1 MGCLSV
7 IKSCFTVPHRPSEPA
22 APAPA
27 HSDKEP
33 VSDTNDSIT
42 QIPSTIPNITTTS
55 TMSLPKTYKQ
65 AAFHEAGGN
74 LVVSEVELKQPAA
87 GEILVKVEAC
97 GVCHSDIQPQHNL
110 WGSGFPLVPGHEVIG
125 TVAAVG
131 EGVKGWNAGDRVG
144 AAWHGG
150 MCESCGMCN
159 QGLYQFCA
167 PYIVNGVTRN
177 GGYGEYCI
185 VRSQAAVR
193 VPAGV
198 DAAKFAP
205 MLCAGATVFNSIKAA
220 KLSPGD
226 TVAVQ
231 GLGGVGH
238 MAVQYARKMGYR
250 VIAVSRGSS
259 KEAAARELGA
269 HEYID
274 SEAGDAGEAIQK
286 LGCANLVVTTALD
299 TAAITPL
306 IKGLAIYG
314 RLLILSLPQPAVM
327 ELNTFELLTKGGT
340 VQCFPVGN
348 YLDVEEALRFASLQG
363 LESVVE
369 TFPLDDAQK
378 AFDAML
384 SGKVRFRAVI
394 TM

>member
-1 MGCLSV
+1 
-7 IKSCFTVPHRPSEPA
+7 
-22 APAPA
+22 
-27 HSDKEP
+27 
-33 VSDTNDSIT
+33 
-42 QIPSTIPNITTTS
+42 
-55 TMSLPKTYKQ
+55 MSLPKTFKQ

-74 LVVSEVELKQPAA
+74 LVISQVELKEPAKD
-87 GEILVKVEAC
+87 EILIKVEAC

-110 WGSGFPLVPGHEVIG
+110 WGAGFPLVPGHEVIG

-131 EGVKGWNAGDRVG
+131 EGVTGWEHGQRIG

-150 MCESCGMCN
+150 MCNSCDNCK

-167 PYIVNGVTRN
+167 PFHVNGVTRN
-177 GGYGEYCI
+177 GGCKCFPPIMFPTCFLQKAERSPRPVPDAEYVI
-185 VRSQAAVR
+185 IRAQAAVH
-193 VPAGV
+193 VPDGV

-205 MLCAGATVFNSIKAA
+205 MLCAGSTVFNSIKAA

-238 MAVQYARKMGYR
+238 MAVQFARKMGYR
-250 VIAVSRGSS
+250 VIAVSRGPD
-259 KEAAARELGA
+259 KEQAARAMGA
-269 HEYID
+269 HEYVD

-286 LGCANLVVTTALD
+286 LGSAKLVVTTALD
-299 TAAITPL
+299 TKAIAPL
-306 IKGLAIYG
+306 LKGVGIYG

-327 ELNTFELLTKGGT
+327 ELNTFELLTRGGT

-348 YLDVEEALRFASLQG
+348 FLDVEETLRFADLQG

-378 AFDAML
+378 AFGE
-384 SGKVRFRAVI
+384 SP
-394 TM
+394 TYS

>member
-1 MGCLSV
+1 
-7 IKSCFTVPHRPSEPA
+7 
-22 APAPA
+22 
-27 HSDKEP
+27 
-33 VSDTNDSIT
+33 
-42 QIPSTIPNITTTS
+42 
-55 TMSLPKTYKQ
+55 MSLPKTYKQ

-74 LVVSEVELKQPAA
+74 LVISQVELKEPAKD
-87 GEILVKVEAC
+87 EILIKVEAC

-110 WGSGFPLVPGHEVIG
+110 WGAGFPLVPGHEVIG

-131 EGVKGWNAGDRVG
+131 EGVTGWEHGQRIG

-150 MCESCGMCN
+150 MCSSCDNCK

-167 PYIVNGVTRN
+167 PFHVNGVTRN
-177 GGYGEYCI
+177 GGYAEYVI
-185 VRSQAAVR
+185 IRAQAAVH
-193 VPAGV
+193 VPDGV

-205 MLCAGATVFNSIKAA
+205 MLCAGSTVFNSIKAA

-238 MAVQYARKMGYR
+238 MAVQFARKMGYR
-250 VIAVSRGSS
+250 VIAVSRGPD
-259 KEAAARELGA
+259 KEQAARAMGA
-269 HEYID
+269 HEYVD

-286 LGCANLVVTTALD
+286 LGSAKLVVTTALD
-299 TAAITPL
+299 TKAIAPL
-306 IKGLAIYG
+306 LKGVGIYG

-327 ELNTFELLTKGGT
+327 ELNTFELLTRGGT

-348 YLDVEEALRFASLQG
+348 FLDVEETLRFADLQG

-378 AFDAML
+378 AFDHML
-384 SGKVRFRAVI
+384 SGKARFRAVL
-394 TM
+394 TMV